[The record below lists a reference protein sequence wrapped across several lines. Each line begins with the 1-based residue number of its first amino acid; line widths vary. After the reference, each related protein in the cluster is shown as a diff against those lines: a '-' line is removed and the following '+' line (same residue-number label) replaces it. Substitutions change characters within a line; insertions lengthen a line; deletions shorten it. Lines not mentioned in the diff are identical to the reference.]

1 MRKQIISALLLSA
14 LFISGI
20 AAQDIPERPN
30 PPRLVN
36 DFTATTLSKA
46 EYKALE
52 SKLVKYARKTKTRIA
67 IVIIHDLKDY
77 AISDF
82 AFRLGE
88 KWQVGDA
95 KFNNGIV
102 ILVKPKE
109 RREEGKTF
117 IATGYGLEGAIPD
130 AVAHRIVTNEMIP
143 HFKQNN
149 YYDGLDGATNIIM
162 DLAAGEYPPKEYL
175 RQTSTSPLAA
185 LVPLLA
191 IIGVF
196 LLMRVSRARSYSVG
210 HGVPFW
216 ATLFL
221 LGGLGGS
228 RGGQWNDFSSGGGSF
243 GGGGGFGG
251 FGGGSFGG
259 GGAGGSW

>member
-1 MRKQIISALLLSA
+1 MRKHIIS
-14 LFISGI
+14 FILI
-20 AAQDIPERPN
+20 AGFLITGLQAQDIPKRPS

-36 DFTATTLSKA
+36 DLTGNTLSKA
-46 EYKALE
+46 EYNQLE
-52 SKLVKYARKTKTRIA
+52 GTLEQYARKTKTRIA
-67 IVIIHDLKDY
+67 VVILNDLRGY
-77 AISDF
+77 AMSDL
-82 AFRLGE
+82 AFRIGE
-88 KWQVGDA
+88 EWGVGDA
-95 KFNNGIV
+95 EFNNGIV
-102 ILVKPKE
+102 ILVKPKTGGD
-109 RREEGKTF
+109 EGETF

-143 HFKQNN
+143 HFKKNE
-149 YYDGLDGATNIIM
+149 YYAGLNGASSIIM
-162 DLAAGEYPPKEYL
+162 DLASGEYPPKEYL
-175 RQTSTSPLAA
+175 RDTSTSPLAA

-191 IIGVF
+191 ILGVF

-216 ATLFL
+216 ASLFL
-221 LGGLGGS
+221 LGSLGGS
-228 RGGQWNDFSSGGGSF
+228 RGGHWNDFSSGGGSF